1 MAISLIASDETTGT
15 SITIPTHQIN
25 DTLLFFVYRDG
36 ATGAPTIPSDCQVV
50 HQSVVGSFGYII
62 AAYKIATTTS
72 ETSGTWTNA
81 SHIAVM
87 IFRGAADTLVL
98 PEAFATNSTSTT
110 TVTFGAQL
118 AGSLRTNQSDL
129 AVVGTVAQRN
139 IANAIGTAPGAMVNI
154 LTGGDGANYQIATH
168 WDDARTTAWANTSI
182 TLTNA
187 ALNRTQ
193 VLGLFEQAYTP
204 TGSSG
209 AFRQVNIRGGA
220 DQ

>member
-1 MAISLIASDETTGT
+1 M
-15 SITIPTHQIN
+15 
-25 DTLLFFVYRDG
+25 V
-36 ATGAPTIPSDCQVV
+36 
-50 HQSVVGSFGYII
+50 
-62 AAYKIATTTS
+62 
-72 ETSGTWTNA
+72 
-81 SHIAVM
+81 
-87 IFRGAADTLVL
+87 FRGGTNCLVL

-139 IANAIGTAPGAMVNI
+139 TANAIGTAPGAMVNI

-182 TLTNA
+182 TLANA
-187 ALNRTQ
+187 ALNRPQ
-193 VLGLFEQAYTP
+193 VLGLFEQAFTS
-204 TGSSG
+204 TGGGG